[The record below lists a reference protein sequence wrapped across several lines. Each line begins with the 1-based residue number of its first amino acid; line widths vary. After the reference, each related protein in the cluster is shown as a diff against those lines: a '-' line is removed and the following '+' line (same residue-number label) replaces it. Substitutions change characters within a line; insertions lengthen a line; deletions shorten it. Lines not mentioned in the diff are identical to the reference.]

1 MQIRPFSLSDTDAV
15 IEVWRLSGL
24 LRPSNDP
31 RKDIARKLKVRP
43 DLFLVGVL
51 DAEVVATAMAGYDGH
66 RGWIN
71 YLGVLPKYQ
80 RRGYARRL
88 LEEAERLLRLEGCPK
103 INLQVI
109 ASNAQA
115 IAFYGRIGFIQDP
128 VLSFGKRLEDDQ
140 IYDTDGSGQ
149 PRREPPSSP
158 TH

>member
-1 MQIRPFSLSDTDAV
+1 LSAALEIRPFARADTDAV

-24 LRPSNDP
+24 VRPTNDP

-51 DAEVVATAMAGYDGH
+51 GGTIVATVMAGYDGH

-71 YLGVLPKYQ
+71 YLGVLPQYQ
-80 RRGYARRL
+80 RRGYARRML
-88 LEEAERLLRLEGCPK
+88 AEGERLLRAEGCPK

-115 IAFYGRIGFIQDP
+115 IAFYEKIGFAQDP
-128 VLSFGKRLEDDQ
+128 VLSFGKRLEHDFKS
-140 IYDTDGSGQ
+140 T
-149 PRREPPSSP
+149 
-158 TH
+158 